1 MSSNQARDPWADA
14 LPQLISGDRRSKV
27 RFPLDLPVRYQ
38 TLGRSASAGKGW
50 VVNMSSGGLL
60 VAYQQE
66 VPVGSRMELN
76 IEWPSMLD
84 GRIPLQLVTLG
95 RVVRCE
101 TSTFAVAL
109 ARPQFRTV
117 SRAGRSGV
125 IPIDFA
131 KKTAKA

>member
-14 LPQLISGDRRSKV
+14 FPQLISGDRRSKV

-38 TLGRSASAGKGW
+38 TLGRHASTGTGL

-60 VAYQQE
+60 VAYHRE

-76 IEWPSMLD
+76 IEWPSKLD
-84 GRIPLQLVTLG
+84 GRIALQLVTLG

-101 TSTFAVAL
+101 TSTFAVML
-109 ARPQFRTV
+109 ARPQFRTI
-117 SRAGRSGV
+117 SRAGRSAV
-125 IPIDFA
+125 TPIDFA
-131 KKTAKA
+131 KKASA